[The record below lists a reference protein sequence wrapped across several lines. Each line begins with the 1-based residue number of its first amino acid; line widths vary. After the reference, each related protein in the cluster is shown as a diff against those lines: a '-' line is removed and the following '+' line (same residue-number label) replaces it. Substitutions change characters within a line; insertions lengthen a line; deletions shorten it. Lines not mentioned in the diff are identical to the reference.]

1 MTVRISHREIAEL
14 RTDLRGWVAKKKG
27 GSKAIMRPGYGQV
40 TRLGIYKYHR
50 VGKLAV
56 ARSHLI
62 SLMDRLGL
70 VNLTRRDEAEHH
82 LVSYDAWWKKAGRIY
97 VQDRLR
103 LEMSVGNGFVLGG
116 DVPRIDFD
124 SSNETYHGVLLG
136 NNDPNWK
143 SDLRTPVLQ
152 AAIASRL
159 NRDVDDVH
167 IAVQSLDGSGLQ
179 VIQYSGKQVQRAV
192 DELEQ
197 LIGQAARLLNK

>member
-14 RTDLRGWVAKKKG
+14 RTDLKGWVAKKKSS
-27 GSKAIMRPGYGQV
+27 SKAVMRPGYGQV

-50 VGKLAV
+50 DGNFAV
-56 ARSHLI
+56 AQSHLI
-62 SLMDRLGL
+62 NLMDRLGL
-70 VNLTRRDEAEHH
+70 VNLTRRHEAEHD
-82 LVSYDAWWKKAGRIY
+82 LGSYHSWWKRAGRTY

-103 LEMSVGNGFVLGG
+103 LEMSLRSGFVLGG

-143 SDLRTPVLQ
+143 TDLRTPILQ

-159 NRDVDDVH
+159 NRDVDDVR
-167 IAVQSLDGSGLQ
+167 IGVQSLDGSGLEL
-179 VIQYSGKQVQRAV
+179 IQYSGKQVQRAV
-192 DELEQ
+192 EELEQ
-197 LIGQAARLLNK
+197 LIRQAARLLAK